1 MGQSRHPVGVR
12 GLILQIGLAGA
23 ALQAAGA
30 ARALTPGGDLTLTS
44 DYIFRGVSES
54 AGQPAAQA
62 DLHLSTRDG
71 TFVGVFTSTLRKIN
85 HRGADFELEEYLGHR
100 FDLSPLWSTT
110 LTAVNYS
117 YVARNIPFSNDYQEL
132 SAALSYLDLWTI
144 SFSYGPNAV
153 RYAAGYRLGRYAA
166 YVTDASAQ
174 VPLAGRLFATGG
186 IGYYSL
192 TGPDG
197 SSYAYG
203 NAGLAY
209 EYKAWRLDAAYYVTQ
224 VRSQY
229 LFPYG
234 EARDRFAITLSWH
247 F

>member
-1 MGQSRHPVGVR
+1 MRTVLLP
-12 GLILQIGLAGA
+12 ICLAGA
-23 ALQAAGA
+23 LLAVRPAQ
-30 ARALTPGGDLTLTS
+30 ALTPGGDLTLSS

-62 DLHLSTRDG
+62 DLHLSTTDG
-71 TFVGVFTSTLRKIN
+71 TFAGVFASTLRKISQ
-85 HRGADFELEEYLGHR
+85 HGANFELEEYVGHR

-117 YVARNIPFSNDYQEL
+117 YRASNIPFSNDYQEL
-132 SAALSYLDLWTI
+132 SASVSYLDLWTV
-144 SFSYGPNAV
+144 SFAASPNAV
-153 RYAAGYRLGRYAA
+153 RYVAGYRLGRYAS
-166 YVTDASAQ
+166 YVADASAQ
-174 VPLAGRLFATGG
+174 LPLAGRLFATGG
-186 IGYYSL
+186 IGYYTL

-197 SSYAYG
+197 TSYAYG
-203 NAGLAY
+203 NAGLAL
-209 EYKAWRLDAAYYVTQ
+209 EYKAWRIDAAYFVTQ

-234 EARDRFAITLSWH
+234 QARSRFAATLSWH

>member
-1 MGQSRHPVGVR
+1 M
-12 GLILQIGLAGA
+12 QICLAGA
-23 ALQAAGA
+23 ALQAGSVAE
-30 ARALTPGGDLTLTS
+30 ALTPGGDLTVTS
-44 DYIFRGVSES
+44 DYIFRGISES

-71 TFVGVFTSTLRKIN
+71 TFVGAFVSTLRKIN
-85 HRGADFELEEYLGHR
+85 QHGADFELEEYLGHR
-100 FDLSPLWSTT
+100 FDLSPLWSTA

-117 YVARNIPFSNDYQEL
+117 YLARNIPFSNDYQEL
-132 SAALSYLDLWTI
+132 SASLSYLDLGTL
-144 SFSYGPNAV
+144 SFTYSPNAV

-174 VPLAGRLFATGG
+174 VPLVGRLFATGG
-186 IGYYSL
+186 VGYYTL

-203 NAGLAY
+203 NGGMAF
-209 EYKAWRLDAAYYVTQ
+209 EYKAWRIDAAYYVTQ

-234 EARDRFAITLSWH
+234 EARNRFAVTVSWH